1 MLFAKNFLLATSAL
15 AAAVTADWTTDT
27 YDAIIVGSG
36 PAGIIVATRMA
47 EAGLQTLLLEAGG
60 PSYGITGG
68 DLDARRPS
76 WLSGTNLSRV
86 DVPGLYKSIYATND
100 GLTCS
105 LNSYGGCTIGGSSAI
120 NAGLFFKPPASD
132 WDLYFPEGWH
142 SADVET
148 ANQRLTSQQPSTDN
162 TSRDQVRY
170 LQTGYDAARKWMV
183 DGLGFTD
190 VDLNAQADEKTEV
203 FGHPV
208 FDYADGQRGGPVVSY
223 LQSALEK
230 PNFQIQTNVTVLRV
244 ERNLTQATGVCANIT
259 GVEKVISLNP
269 NGRIILSSGAIQS
282 PKLLMMSG
290 IGDPAVLSK
299 IQAAGKMSTTL
310 QSSDWINSTAIGAGL
325 FDNPNTFI
333 ELEGPAIQSYVYSYD
348 SPIVEDAQAYVQNR
362 NGPYTF
368 ASETAVFFDTFTRD
382 DGSNVT
388 FQGTID
394 SSGYQDYMSNT
405 TITLNI
411 YGTAGMKSKG
421 SVVLNEQADFAPGAD
436 GNVYYSDATDAENI
450 AGFIYKI
457 FQKLPDSGLTSLNIP
472 QDATQADIQTY
483 ITTYSAYAL
492 GSVNHWSSSCRI
504 GECVDAQTRVIGMD
518 NLHVVDG
525 SIVAPLSVNPQ
536 YGIMVAAEKGSEL
549 ILALYGKSLDG
560 TNL

>member
-1 MLFAKNFLLATSAL
+1 MLFSKNFLLAISVF
-15 AAAVTADWTTDT
+15 AAAVTADWTTET

-47 EAGLQTLLLEAGG
+47 EAGLQTLLLESGG

-76 WLSGTNLSRV
+76 WLHDTNLSRV

-148 ANQRLTSQQPSTDN
+148 ANQRLTLRQPSTDN

-170 LQTGYDAARKWMV
+170 LQTGYDAARKWIV
-183 DGLGFTD
+183 DGLGFKD
-190 VDLNAQADEKTEV
+190 VDMNAQANEKTEV

-223 LQSALEK
+223 LQSALK
-230 PNFQIQTNVTVLRV
+230 TPNFHIQTNVTVLRV
-244 ERNLTQATGVCANIT
+244 ERNLTQATGVYANVT
-259 GVEKVISLNP
+259 GVEKIISLKP
-269 NGRIILSSGAIQS
+269 NGRVILSSGAIQS

-299 IQAAGKMSTTL
+299 IQAAGKMSTDL
-310 QSSDWINSTAIGAGL
+310 PSGDWINSTAIGAGL

-333 ELEGPAIQSYVYSYD
+333 ELEGPSIQSYVYSYD
-348 SPIVEDAQAYVQNR
+348 SPIDADAQAYVQSR

-368 ASETAVFFDTFTRD
+368 ASETAVFFDTLTRD
-382 DGSNVT
+382 DGSNVS

-394 SSGYQDYMSNT
+394 SSGYQDYQSNN

-411 YGTAGMKSKG
+411 YGTSGLKSKG
-421 SVVLNEQADFAPGAD
+421 SVVLNEQADFAPG
-436 GNVYYSDATDAENI
+436 GQNVYYSDATDAEDI

-457 FQKLPDSGLTSLNIP
+457 FQKLPDSGLNSLNIP
-472 QDATQADIQTY
+472 QTATQADIQTY

-504 GECVDAQTRVIGMD
+504 GDCVDAQTKVIGMD

-525 SIVAPLSVNPQ
+525 SIMAPLSVNPQ

-549 ILALYGKSLDG
+549 ILALYGRSINETSG
-560 TNL
+560 